1 MTLILMGS
9 PQFRQ
14 RKSAALGMAAS
25 PEPFSMPG
33 GPITVVLLHGYTGAP
48 AELSQLAEALHAQGF
63 GVEAPLLV
71 GHGTCLADLMP
82 VQPSQWL
89 EQVDGVVDRLLDQ
102 GQRVVVAG
110 LSLGSILAIQAGMR
124 RPAVEAVIAYSPPIV
139 SGDPRAR
146 IAPVLS
152 LLFPSVPRPA
162 DDFIDPST
170 AERLWKYPRWP
181 SRCSVRVLDF
191 IASTRK
197 HLGDLHQPLLV
208 MASTLDRV
216 ITRRGVELLQQRAGS
231 KRVEVDWLEGS
242 GHVITA
248 DAEWQ
253 TVADRTLIFLKG
265 L

>member
-1 MTLILMGS
+1 MGS
-9 PQFRQ
+9 PESW
-14 RKSAALGMAAS
+14 KCIGAAELMAAS

-48 AELSQLAEALHAQGF
+48 AELSLLAEELHAQGF

-71 GHGTCLADLMP
+71 GHGTCLEDLMP
-82 VQPSQWL
+82 VKPHQWL

-110 LSLGSILAIQAGMR
+110 LSLGSILAIQAGLR
-124 RPAVEAVIAYSPPIV
+124 RPDIEAVIAYSPPIV
-139 SGDPRAR
+139 SGDPRAL
-146 IAPVLS
+146 IAPLLS
-152 LLFPSVPRPA
+152 LLVPSVPRPA
-162 DDFIDPST
+162 DDSVDAAT

-181 SRCSVRVLDF
+181 SRCSVRVLDL

-197 HLGDLHQPLLV
+197 QLGNLHQPLMV
-208 MASTLDRV
+208 MASKLDKV
-216 ITRRGVELLQQRAGS
+216 ITRRGVELLQRRAGS
-231 KRVEVDWLEGS
+231 ERVEVHWLEGS

-248 DAEWQ
+248 DAEWK
-253 TVADRTLIFLKG
+253 TVADQTLIFLKD

>member
-1 MTLILMGS
+1 
-9 PQFRQ
+9 
-14 RKSAALGMAAS
+14 MAAS
-25 PEPFSMPG
+25 PEPFSLPG
-33 GPITVVLLHGYTGAP
+33 GTITVVLLHGYTGAP

-71 GHGTCLADLMP
+71 GHGTCLEDLMP

-89 EQVDGVVDRLLDQ
+89 EQIDGVVDRLLDQ

-124 RPAVEAVIAYSPPIV
+124 RSGVEAVIAYSPPIV
-139 SGDPRAR
+139 SGDPRAL
-146 IAPVLS
+146 IAPLLS
-152 LLFPSVPRPA
+152 LLLPSVPRPA
-162 DDFIDPST
+162 DDFVDPST
-170 AERLWKYPRWP
+170 AERLWNYPRWP

-191 IASTRK
+191 IASTRR
-197 HLGDLHQPLLV
+197 HLADLHQPLLV

-216 ITRRGVELLQQRAGS
+216 ITRRGVELLQHQAGS
-231 KRVEVDWLEGS
+231 DRVEVHWLEAS

-248 DAEWQ
+248 DAEWK

>member
-1 MTLILMGS
+1 MGS
-9 PQFRQ
+9 PESW
-14 RKSAALGMAAS
+14 KCIGAAELMAAS

-48 AELSQLAEALHAQGF
+48 AELSLLAEELHAQGF

-71 GHGTCLADLMP
+71 GHGTCLEDLMP
-82 VQPSQWL
+82 VKPHQWL

-110 LSLGSILAIQAGMR
+110 LSLGSILAIQAGLR
-124 RPAVEAVIAYSPPIV
+124 RPDIEAVIAYSPPIV
-139 SGDPRAR
+139 SGDPRAL
-146 IAPVLS
+146 IAPLLS
-152 LLFPSVPRPA
+152 LLVPSVPRPA
-162 DDFIDPST
+162 DDSVDAAT

-181 SRCSVRVLDF
+181 SRCSVRVLDL

-197 HLGDLHQPLLV
+197 QLGNLHQPLMV
-208 MASTLDRV
+208 MASKLDKV
-216 ITRRGVELLQQRAGS
+216 ITRRGVELLQQRAAS
-231 KRVEVDWLEGS
+231 ERVEVYWLEGS

-248 DAEWQ
+248 DAEWK
-253 TVADRTLIFLKG
+253 TVADQTLIFLKA